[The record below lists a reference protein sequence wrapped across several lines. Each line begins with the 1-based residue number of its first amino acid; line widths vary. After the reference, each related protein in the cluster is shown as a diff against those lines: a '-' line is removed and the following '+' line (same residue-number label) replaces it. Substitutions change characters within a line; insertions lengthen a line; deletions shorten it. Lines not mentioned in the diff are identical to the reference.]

1 MWVIKNSANFAFW
14 VDDKDG
20 TDGVSVMVFTWM
32 DETKL
37 AGNEASVS
45 NDWELDFNIEVLLDP
60 FSPLDVGEDLV
71 NGKTEKLSIHLAE
84 FSVILLEGN
93 EFGGADRGK
102 VGRVTK

>member
-1 MWVIKNSANFAFW
+1 MWVVKNSANFAFW

-45 NDWELDFNIEVLLDP
+45 DDREFNFGIKMLLDP

-71 NGKTEKLSIHLAE
+71 NGKTEKFSIRWCRL
-84 FSVILLEGN
+84 G
-93 EFGGADRGK
+93 
-102 VGRVTK
+102 